1 MILDHSA
8 KPAEDL
14 EDVQKIRFFF
24 RGDTDVV
31 PCLVTWE
38 ALDRLEGGKAAD
50 RAERLERFEK
60 HRSAIEVAAR
70 RKAVN
75 ANGIVTVNAD
85 ETVQAAKG
93 E

>member
-1 MILDHSA
+1 MILEHSA

-14 EDVQKIRFFF
+14 EDVRKIRFFF

-31 PCLVTWE
+31 PCLVSWE

-50 RAERLERFEK
+50 RAERLNRFEK

-70 RKAVN
+70 RKFDASEREVVVE
-75 ANGIVTVNAD
+75 ASDVL
-85 ETVQAAKG
+85 QAAREG
-93 E
+93 

>member
-1 MILDHSA
+1 MILEHSA

-24 RGDTDVV
+24 RGDTDIVS
-31 PCLVTWE
+31 CLVSWD

-60 HRSAIEVAAR
+60 HRSAIDVAAR
-70 RKAVN
+70 RKYRES
-75 ANGIVTVNAD
+75 GGEVTLEAD
-85 ETVQAAKG
+85 EVLKAAKG
-93 E
+93 G